1 MRADYGLYIV
11 AATCFII
18 VGITISEAVPQ
29 YLPELMTFEG
39 TVTTV
44 IFSALGLIF
53 AILGYALRPKLVISI
68 QETSKPRIQPT
79 PPPVLPPAEETP
91 TSSPLEPAAPT
102 PPQQEDA
109 EPERKKPKTGTGRQR
124 TRKRRKKA

>member
-11 AATCFII
+11 AAICFII
-18 VGITISEAVPQ
+18 VGLTISEAVPQ

-68 QETSKPRIQPT
+68 LETSKPSILPT

-91 TSSPLEPAAPT
+91 ASSPLEPAAPT